1 MINSR
6 FEGVRDLAF
15 PCEGKVPRERRMRW
29 PHFIQNSIESTLKGP
44 FLAEKLQIRSVD
56 TSSVT
61 FGDSFPSEGKPTET
75 AARLNQRLLEARRV
89 KKMCQ
94 WHILRSAQP
103 TSDGKLSICRAYPAR
118 RRRDGRYRP
127 SGERQRPGEGVG
139 LARRMRCYHFIPHF
153 A

>member
-44 FLAEKLQIRSVD
+44 FLAEKLQIRSSD

-61 FGDSFPSEGKPTET
+61 FVDSFSRSLPLPAWAKNVPPAHFLNASRPKGKPFS
-75 AARLNQRLLEARRV
+75 L
-89 KKMCQ
+89 
-94 WHILRSAQP
+94 
-103 TSDGKLSICRAYPAR
+103 
-118 RRRDGRYRP
+118 P
-127 SGERQRPGEGVG
+127 SP
-139 LARRMRCYHFIPHF
+139 
-153 A
+153 

>member
-44 FLAEKLQIRSVD
+44 FLAEKLQIRSSD

-61 FGDSFPSEGKPTET
+61 FGDSFPSRGSPH
-75 AARLNQRLLEARRV
+75 RR
-89 KKMCQ
+89 
-94 WHILRSAQP
+94 IIAYSA
-103 TSDGKLSICRAYPAR
+103 G
-118 RRRDGRYRP
+118 G
-127 SGERQRPGEGVG
+127 
-139 LARRMRCYHFIPHF
+139 
-153 A
+153 